1 LAKGIQKHF
10 LWGIAAMSKE
20 TTVFFTKEE
29 ILALLNHAFT
39 TGLFSYKDL
48 CEEKALGILNEALKN
63 KIGTNEEE
71 LKIGVKVAN
80 APVES
85 SAIYN
90 WNHYDYFS
98 NSIFTTFT
106 S

>member
-1 LAKGIQKHF
+1 
-10 LWGIAAMSKE
+10 MSKE

-39 TGLFSYKDL
+39 AGLFSYKDL
-48 CEEKALGILNEALKN
+48 CEEKALGILNEALKD
-63 KIGTNEEE
+63 KIGANEEE
-71 LKIGVKVAN
+71 MKIGVKVAN
-80 APVES
+80 SPVETG
-85 SAIYN
+85 AVVN